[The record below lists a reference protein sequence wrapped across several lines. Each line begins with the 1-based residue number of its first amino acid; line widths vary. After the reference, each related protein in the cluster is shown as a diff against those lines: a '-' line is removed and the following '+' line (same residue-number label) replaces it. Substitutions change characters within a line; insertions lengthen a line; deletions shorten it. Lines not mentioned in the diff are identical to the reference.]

1 MERNRNWPAWI
12 ALVLAGLALFV
23 ALGGRGPGFG
33 NRWNDGPVVLQAPAA
48 PGNVQG
54 MPFERELNEEL
65 RGGPGHGFY
74 HERGA
79 DMMNGRGF
87 GPGYG
92 YRDGWHG
99 HGFGFFGPL
108 AFLAGLG
115 KLIGLGLLAWLL
127 FRWWNNR
134 RNQPVATTPAG
145 HDPRV
150 E

>member
-23 ALGGRGPGFG
+23 AIGGRGNSFG
-33 NRWNDGPVVLQAPAA
+33 NRWNDGPVVMQAPAA
-48 PGNVQG
+48 PAAPSAPQAA
-54 MPFERELNEEL
+54 PFEDELRGEL
-65 RGGPGHGFY
+65 RGGPGYEFRG
-74 HERGA
+74 ERGG
-79 DMMNGRGF
+79 D
-87 GPGYG
+87 GYG
-92 YRDGWHG
+92 YGRHGGWRD
-99 HGFGFFGPL
+99 HGFGFFGFFGL
-108 AFLAGLG
+108 LAGLG

-127 FRWWNNR
+127 FRLWNNR